1 MERTTGWGGP
11 CLSPKFPSPALA
23 CLRTPQG
30 WGLEGGGWGA
40 GRGDKIELQQGYIN
54 SQHSTAKGSR
64 PRFAVSTPGC
74 SLRALTKI
82 LSQVKTINNIQ
93 SGRRGGKMGTPG
105 PCQTLCKW
113 MFLFKWHGVSNVLKG
128 HVILRSATPLLEFI
142 LRICSDKHTKM
153 YIQGH
158 SSQSCL

>member
-1 MERTTGWGGP
+1 MERTTGWGSP
-11 CLSPKFPSPALA
+11 CLFPKFPSPALA
-23 CLRTPQG
+23 CLGVGR
-30 WGLEGGGWGA
+30 WGWGA

-54 SQHSTAKGSR
+54 SQHPTAKENR
-64 PRFAVSTPGC
+64 PRLAASTPGY
-74 SLRALTKI
+74 SLRALAKI

-93 SGRRGGKMGTPG
+93 SGRRGSEMGTPG
-105 PCQTLCKW
+105 PCQTLCKL

-128 HVILRSATPLLEFI
+128 HVILCSATPLLEFI